1 MLRSKLSSLREYWT
15 PANNNSNFVDT
26 GEISPQ
32 EFVITG
38 DYLVHRFPTWQWLL
52 GPKKLHRLF
61 LPSDKQFLVTRHVP
75 SYQRALVVT
84 GDVADIDAD
93 VIDGEWVAAGGMHED
108 ATSRDQGDVR
118 SVDEDELRDLE
129 DANAEQNTSAEG
141 ELCEDRSP
149 NSELR
154 RYDLYITYLTLY
166 RVPKVYLVG
175 FSASGVPLTPKSMF
189 MDISPDYRDKT
200 ATIENLPVA
209 ESTTAVL
216 IHPCKHANVMK
227 VLNSRSARNE
237 SHSDNE
243 EPRVDQYLI
252 TFLKFISSVTPC
264 IEYDYTMG
272 A

>member
-15 PANNNSNFVDT
+15 PANNKSNFIET

-32 EFVITG
+32 EFIVTG

-61 LPSDKQFLVTRHVP
+61 LPPDKQFLVTKHVP

-84 GDVADIDAD
+84 GDVSDVDAED
-93 VIDGEWVAAGGMHED
+93 MEGEWVAAGAARENASPKDLAHIE
-108 ATSRDQGDVR
+108 SI
-118 SVDEDELRDLE
+118 DEDELRDLE
-129 DANAEQNTSAEG
+129 DENAEQHSRID
-141 ELCEDRSP
+141 EDIYEDLDP
-149 NSELR
+149 GSELR

-175 FSASGVPLTPKSMF
+175 FSASGVPLTPTSMF

-227 VLNSRSARNE
+227 VLNARSSRRDINP
-237 SHSDNE
+237 DE
-243 EPRVDQYLI
+243 EEARVDQYLI